1 MCLHCLVIEAVKFS
15 FLISNISCVWVCSQA
30 TNNSF
35 AVILPPLETE
45 SNLLK
50 LLTVDRSKKEGGS
63 DGVQT
68 DTTDN
73 NHGTDKS
80 DILKV

>member
-1 MCLHCLVIEAVKFS
+1 MFVCGCG
-15 FLISNISCVWVCSQA
+15 CVFKQRILN
-30 TNNSF
+30 NNSF
-35 AVILPPLETE
+35 SVILPPLETE

-73 NHGTDKS
+73 NHGSEKS